1 MVKILPAVLPDDLP
15 SWVVERTNELL
26 DLHTR
31 LGTLEKKK
39 LVGWGVDTELVPGRV
54 RPFIYPVLGDR

>member
-1 MVKILPAVLPDDLP
+1 MVKVLPVDLPDDLP

-54 RPFIYPVLGDR
+54 RAFIFPIFGKI